1 MYYKVKVY
9 SAEDS
14 TKRNDFFVK
23 ETLPYVNREVLEE
36 FFQKA
41 TPYQV
46 KVIPLPH
53 VTQLKKKYKAWD
65 SMDLER
71 HIKDIRFY
79 TLKEHEVE
87 DYFPYA
93 TFYKEKPF
101 DIENDFFNGQW
112 YSFFKRPG
120 KYTTDIW
127 TTLVE
132 ILYGICPEP
141 HISKNGDPFVADKY
155 ILTNDGFGHWNLCRL
170 VGTHK
175 ELVRE
180 RLCC

>member
-23 ETLPYVNREVLEE
+23 ETLPYVDRKVLEE

-41 TPYQV
+41 TCYQV
-46 KVIPLPH
+46 KVVPLPH
-53 VTQLKKKYKAWD
+53 VTQLKKKYRAWD
-65 SMDLER
+65 SMDLEK
-71 HIKDIRFY
+71 HISNIRFY
-79 TLKEHEVE
+79 TLKEYESE
-87 DYFPYA
+87 EYFPYA

-101 DIENDFFNGQW
+101 DIENDFFNGKW

-127 TTLVE
+127 TTINEVLE
-132 ILYGICPEP
+132 GMWPEP
-141 HISKNGDPFVADKY
+141 HLSVNKDTYIADKF
-155 ILTNDGFGHWNLCRL
+155 ILTNDGFGH
-170 VGTHK
+170 
-175 ELVRE
+175 
-180 RLCC
+180 

>member
-23 ETLPYVNREVLEE
+23 ETLPYVNRKVLEE

-46 KVIPLPH
+46 KVTPLPH
-53 VTQLKKKYKAWD
+53 VTQLKKKYKAWN
-65 SMDLER
+65 SIDLES
-71 HIKDIRFY
+71 HIREIRFY

-87 DYFPYA
+87 EWRTIA

-101 DIENDFFNGQW
+101 DIETNRYCGVW
-112 YSFFKRPG
+112 YSFCKNPN
-120 KYTTDIW
+120 YTCNSILNTLTDIG
-127 TTLVE
+127 LSV
-132 ILYGICPEP
+132 YM
-141 HISKNGDPFVADKY
+141 SKYNNPCVLGKLSFSY
-155 ILTNDGFGHWNLCRL
+155 DGFGHVRLNKL

-175 ELVRE
+175 EIVKEKLY
-180 RLCC
+180 C